1 MAVKEIRFQDIS
13 SSPGLYKQIKDEMN
27 VMEMLSHPNIVEYY
41 GIEVHRDKVYIFEEY
56 CQGGSLAQLL
66 EHGRI
71 EDEAVIQIY
80 TLQMLDGLV
89 YLHSRD
95 VVHRDIKPDSE

>member
-1 MAVKEIRFQDIS
+1 M
-13 SSPGLYKQIKDEMN
+13 L
-27 VMEMLSHPNIVEYY
+27 VMELLSHDNIVEYY

-56 CQGGSLAQLL
+56 CQGGSLANLL

-71 EDEAVIQIY
+71 EDESVVQIY

-89 YLHSRD
+89 YLHSMGI
-95 VVHRDIKPDSE
+95 VHRDIKPDSR